1 MIILKMVGSLKTS
14 KLSCG
19 KLEQAPKDSG
29 RQGLM
34 GSLCLAKSH
43 LWKDASCKREARW
56 ERGLW
61 GVKRGAGVGPNP
73 GSGTDNPRGPGE
85 AFLGGMVELQ
95 GDPRLSACRLW
106 ERQLVYWALVQFL
119 KPDYLGLCPG
129 SSSVAFDFG
138 QS

>member
-19 KLEQAPKDSG
+19 KLDQAPKDSG

-43 LWKDASCKREARW
+43 LRKDASCKREARW

-61 GVKRGAGVGPNP
+61 GVKRGAGLGPNS

-95 GDPRLSACRLW
+95 GDPRLSACRLCTGPAG
-106 ERQLVYWALVQFL
+106 V
-119 KPDYLGLCPG
+119 LGPCPVPKARLPGFVSWLLLCCL
-129 SSSVAFDFG
+129 
-138 QS
+138 